1 MIVHVL
7 ALLKT
12 WFDII
17 RLRKGPDAVPRS
29 PVVFALAVA
38 LWLASGIA
46 FVLMIEGFDM
56 KDFIVGILTG
66 VTVLLCYA
74 AILNFCGKAERTIQT
89 LSAIVGCGA
98 LLTFA
103 MAAGNLILVP
113 LVGAGLTGNIVFLIF
128 LWSVPVEGHIISRAI
143 DRHFLFGL
151 ALALA
156 ALFFQIYVDLA
167 VNPLETP

>member
-56 KDFIVGILTG
+56 KCFIVGILTG
-66 VTVLLCYA
+66 VNVLL
-74 AILNFCGKAERTIQT
+74 
-89 LSAIVGCGA
+89 
-98 LLTFA
+98 
-103 MAAGNLILVP
+103 
-113 LVGAGLTGNIVFLIF
+113 
-128 LWSVPVEGHIISRAI
+128 
-143 DRHFLFGL
+143 
-151 ALALA
+151 
-156 ALFFQIYVDLA
+156 
-167 VNPLETP
+167 